1 MIPQF
6 LSAAGQAD
14 PDRPG
19 GGIAR
24 VAGLGYLGLVGG
36 PALIGG
42 CASLA
47 GLPAALGIAA
57 VLGLG
62 VAAFAQVLDRPLR
75 AAGPGVSGTD
85 PAPPAGSRSR

>member
-1 MIPQF
+1 MRSSGSPLSGAGFSCTIPQLF
-6 LSAAGQAD
+6 SAAGRVD

-19 GGIAR
+19 GDIAR

-47 GLPAALGIAA
+47 GLPAALGLAA

-62 VAAFAQVLDRPLR
+62 VARC
-75 AAGPGVSGTD
+75 AAGVLEGPC
-85 PAPPAGSRSR
+85 RR